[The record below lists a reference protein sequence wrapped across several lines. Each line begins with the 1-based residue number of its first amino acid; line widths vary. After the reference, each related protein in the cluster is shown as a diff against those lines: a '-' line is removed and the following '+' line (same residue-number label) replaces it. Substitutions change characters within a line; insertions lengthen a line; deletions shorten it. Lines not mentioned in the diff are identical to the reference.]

1 MKIKNKTGE
10 RIFNLGEKGFTLI
23 EIMVGS
29 AVVIFLFALVSGII
43 KSQGNIFSR
52 QSSLSQ
58 METNG
63 RAAIDFLSRSIQ
75 NAGYNISRGSKFL
88 AASDHYISTVFDEND
103 DGVIQN
109 NEIITLSVSNIAK
122 QDTETFTIT
131 PYFDFDDD
139 GQVDNTETQDY
150 EIGLALHGPPFNIYQ
165 FTPSKNDISIVKNA
179 VVRNIDNLVIRY
191 FDKNNS
197 PLPEE
202 VSLDANG
209 FAIPPYILSK
219 AELSQIRKIEFE
231 IIVRSSDEDPNESFV
246 DSGTYL
252 IGSIAA
258 QSGSTSYS
266 DRYHRSFF
274 KAVSSP
280 RNLVTASFG
289 KI

>member
-10 RIFNLGEKGFTLI
+10 RILNLGEKGFTLI

-139 GQVDNTETQDY
+139 GQVDSIETQDY

-191 FDKNNS
+191 FDK
-197 PLPEE
+197 
-202 VSLDANG
+202 
-209 FAIPPYILSK
+209 
-219 AELSQIRKIEFE
+219 
-231 IIVRSSDEDPNESFV
+231 
-246 DSGTYL
+246 
-252 IGSIAA
+252 
-258 QSGSTSYS
+258 
-266 DRYHRSFF
+266 
-274 KAVSSP
+274 
-280 RNLVTASFG
+280 
-289 KI
+289 